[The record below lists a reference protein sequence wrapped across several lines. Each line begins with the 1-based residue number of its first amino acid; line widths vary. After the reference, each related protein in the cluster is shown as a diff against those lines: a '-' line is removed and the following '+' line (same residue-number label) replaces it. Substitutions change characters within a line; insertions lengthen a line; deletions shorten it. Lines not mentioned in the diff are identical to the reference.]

1 MTRQYKPYS
10 LRNLREIPGIIALP
24 EENIFAIEVVSHVLP
39 LKTNNYVVEELIDW
53 DNVPFDPMFVLNF
66 PQRGMLRP
74 HHFNTMADLLKKG
87 AGANEIKET
96 ANRIRWQLNPHP
108 AGQMDKN
115 VPLFKGNRLNGI
127 QHKYRET
134 VLFFPSQGQ
143 TCHAYCSFCF
153 RWPQFTGIDKLRFCS
168 KEIESLVQYISV
180 HKEVTDILFTG
191 GDPLVMKSE
200 ILASYINRILE
211 ADLPHLQTIRIGTK
225 SLSYWPYKFLDEDS
239 SILLDA
245 FKKVREQGKHL
256 AIMAHFNHPRELS
269 TQATK
274 DAIERIKNTG
284 AEIRTQSPLLK
295 HINDDPDVWA
305 EMWNEQVRLSL
316 IPYYMFVVRDTG
328 AQHYF
333 GIPLVRAWK
342 IFKEAYQKVSGIART
357 VRGPSMSADPG
368 KVQIVGVSEVWG
380 KKVIVLNM
388 LQGRN
393 PEWVQKPFFAEY
405 DETAIWL
412 DDLKPAFSDKFHFE
426 EDEFLLKQMLLI
438 A

>member
-1 MTRQYKPYS
+1 MKREYKTYS
-10 LRNLREIPGIIALP
+10 LRSLREIPGISKLS
-24 EENIFAIEVVSHVLP
+24 EDHIFAIEVVAQVLP
-39 LKTNNYVVEELIDW
+39 LKINNYVVEELIDW
-53 DNVPFDPMFVLNF
+53 DKAPFDPLFVLNF
-66 PQRGMLRP
+66 PHRGMLKP
-74 HHFNTMADLLKKG
+74 HHFNTIADLLKRG
-87 AGANEIKET
+87 AGADEIREV

-115 VPLFKGNRLNGI
+115 VPFFKRRRLNGI

-153 RWPQFTGIDKLRFCS
+153 RWPQFTGIDKLRFHS
-168 KEIESLVQYISV
+168 KDIDLLIHYVSE
-180 HKEVTDILFTG
+180 HREVSDILFTG
-191 GDPLVMKSE
+191 GDPLIMKSE
-200 ILASYINRILE
+200 ILASYINKILE

-239 SILLDA
+239 SILLNV
-245 FKKVREQGKHL
+245 FKKVKEQGKHL
-256 AIMAHFNHPRELS
+256 ALMAHFNHPRELKP
-269 TQATK
+269 QATI
-274 DAIERIKNTG
+274 DAIERIKSTG

-295 HINDDPDVWA
+295 HINDNPSVWA
-305 EMWNEQVRLSL
+305 EMWNEQIRLSL
-316 IPYYMFVVRDTG
+316 IPYYMFLVRDTG

-333 GIPLVRAWK
+333 SIPLVEAWK
-342 IFKEAYQKVSGIART
+342 IFRKAYQKVSGIART

-368 KVQIVGVSEVWG
+368 KVQIIGVTEVWG

-388 LQGRN
+388 IQGRD
-393 PEWVQKPFFAEY
+393 PKWVQKPFLAEHS
-405 DETAIWL
+405 ETAIWL

-426 EDEFLLKQMLLI
+426 EDEFLLKQMHLI

>member
-10 LRNLREIPGIIALP
+10 LRNLREIPGISALP
-24 EENIFAIEVVSHVLP
+24 EENIFAIEVVAHVLP

-74 HHFNTMADLLKKG
+74 HHFNTMADLIKKG
-87 AGANEIKET
+87 AGDNEIKET
-96 ANRIRWQLNPHP
+96 ANSIRWQLNPHP

-115 VPLFKGNRLNGI
+115 VPLFNGNRLNGI

-168 KEIESLVQYISV
+168 KEIDSLVQYIAV

-256 AIMAHFNHPRELS
+256 AIMAHFNHHRELS

-295 HINDDPDVWA
+295 HINDAADVWA
-305 EMWNEQVRLSL
+305 EMWNEQVRLSM

-333 GIPLVRAWK
+333 GMPLVSAWK

-393 PEWVQKPFFAEY
+393 PEWVQKPFLAEY
-405 DETAIWL
+405 NETAIWL

-426 EDEFLLKQMLLI
+426 EDEFLLRQMLLI